1 MTDEQLLYKMET
13 LSRYDFSEFLHDC
26 YVNGLITKRQLFEF
40 KGEWRN
46 E

>member
-26 YVNGLITKRQLFEF
+26 YVNGLITKLQLFEF
-40 KGEWRN
+40 KGE
-46 E
+46 

>member
-26 YVNGLITKRQLFEF
+26 YVNGLITTRQLFEF
-40 KGEWRN
+40 KGE
-46 E
+46 